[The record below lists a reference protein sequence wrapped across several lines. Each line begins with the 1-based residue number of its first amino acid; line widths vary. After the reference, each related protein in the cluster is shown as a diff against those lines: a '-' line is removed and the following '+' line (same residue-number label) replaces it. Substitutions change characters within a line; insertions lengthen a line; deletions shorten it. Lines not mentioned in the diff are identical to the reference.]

1 MVARAAQKDKGWP
14 EKWNDSEQCKNVTKK
29 IQELR
34 DERKD
39 VSVPAEIDTTSSY
52 AASWATQFNLVTRRT
67 FTATWRDTNYLT
79 GKFMIHVSIGL
90 FIGFSFFKV
99 CTPLQGLPADL
110 AHEETELTISAR
122 QCRRRH
128 SRTPLCTLPFP
139 YLSTPSHSTASAQV
153 PRLARSLGGS

>member
-99 CTPLQGLPADL
+99 
-110 AHEETELTISAR
+110 
-122 QCRRRH
+122 
-128 SRTPLCTLPFP
+128 RTR
-139 YLSTPSHSTASAQV
+139 V
-153 PRLARSLGGS
+153 R